1 MKQENAFR
9 TVNGGLF
16 LATLGALAWTVAIP
30 GAKKGWLLFGL
41 SPIRLTLV
49 ILFVLIACL
58 LLWMVL
64 HPKLF
69 LRLLSKLYFK
79 PASQTAFGIILLCLA
94 TLFWITLWMP
104 AGNLVSFS
112 DEFTR
117 LRPLLLMIE
126 AIGLAWLLFFNW
138 HILREHWTLP
148 ALPRKWLVLAICLL
162 GSGLAFLTVKLTVR
176 AVTAGSITETPGTP
190 ITPLQ
195 LVLCLFVFGLVRLL
209 TAGKSGEKAPS
220 KATVIAIFV
229 GIWAVTAAVWA
240 LTPFPCGVDRPGPY
254 PPFGNCYPQ
263 VKDAAYSIGSHYI
276 TLGQGVFNH
285 WPTDKPFYMLFLAA
299 GQWLF
304 GPEIAKYLL
313 FQVIVVAA
321 APAILYLLVRRM
333 AGSAA
338 AVSTALLL
346 VFAGANA
353 IRLNASQGTVNVWFE
368 NTEGL
373 TGLLVLL
380 IGLSLF
386 KFFADGQKLHL
397 LLLTGG
403 LLGLATLTRMNPA
416 FILPIVLITLVIVFW
431 KQRRKLF
438 LSLAALLLGFCIVFL
453 PWAASAR
460 DANGANFYWSKIEHI
475 LHARYTAKTSLRF
488 DRVNGNSLALP
499 LPIHTPD
506 DENTGGSLLFHFVN
520 NELSSL
526 LKLPVNLSLLS
537 LADVTHQPLWRDAS
551 QSSFFSGKLSVVNVI
566 LLLTDLAVVL
576 AGVWWACKRWKIAGA
591 VPLLLQVGY
600 NLGNAAAQT
609 SGGRYLEPTFWVTL
623 LYFLLGI
630 SAIVSA
636 MTKANDP
643 FLMPRTEP
651 AAESPRSRHR
661 LAWGLALALLIFLG
675 ALLPLTNLV
684 PDRLATASSQDALA
698 RARKAL
704 VGGGAMTPA
713 EFTAL
718 VSNPRIVVGEGYMY
732 HMRFYDSP
740 VYPGE
745 NPGLEMMILG
755 KDYTYVSYS
764 PRFANFK
771 NLQTE
776 DRLIVIG
783 CNYRNTSVDFWGAQE
798 LLLRTLIIL
807 QVDEKTGQ
815 VTVLKAPAANAGCQE

>member
-16 LATLGALAWTVAIP
+16 LAALGTLAWTAAIP
-30 GAKKGWLLFGL
+30 GAKNGWLLFGL
-41 SPIRLTLV
+41 SPVRLALV
-49 ILFVLIACL
+49 FIIVLIACL

-64 HPKLF
+64 RPKPF
-69 LRLLSKLYFK
+69 LRLLSKLDFK
-79 PASQTAFGIILLCLA
+79 PGFQTAFGVTLLCFA

-104 AGNLVSFS
+104 SGNLVSFS

-117 LRPLLLMIE
+117 LRPLLLLIE
-126 AIGLAWLLFFNW
+126 TIGLAWLLFFNW

-148 ALPRKWLVLAICLL
+148 ALPRKWLVPVICLL
-162 GSGLAFLTVKLTVR
+162 GSGLAFLTVKLTAQ
-176 AVTAGSITETPGTP
+176 AVTTGSITETPGTP

-209 TAGKSGEKAPS
+209 TAGKNGEKTQN
-220 KATVIAIFV
+220 KVIGIAIFV
-229 GIWAVTAAVWA
+229 GIWAATAAIWA

-263 VKDAAYSIGSHYI
+263 VKDAVYSIGSHYI

-333 AGSAA
+333 VGSAA
-338 AVSTALLL
+338 AFSAALLL
-346 VFAGANA
+346 VFSGANA
-353 IRLNASQGTVNVWFE
+353 IRLNASLGTVNVWFE

-386 KFFADGQKLHL
+386 KFFAEGQKLHL
-397 LLLTGG
+397 LLFTGG
-403 LLGLATLTRMNPA
+403 LLGLAALTRMNPV
-416 FILPIVLITLVIVFW
+416 FILPVLLITLVVVFW

-438 LSLAALLLGFCIVFL
+438 LSLAVLLLGFCIVFL

-460 DANGANFYWSKIEHI
+460 DANGANFYWSKIENI
-475 LHARYTAKTSLRF
+475 LHARYNAKSSLPF
-488 DRVNGNSLALP
+488 DRVTGNSLALP

-506 DENTGGSLLFHFVN
+506 DENSGGSLLFHFAN

-537 LADVTHQPLWRDAS
+537 LADVTHQLQWKNAAD
-551 QSSFFSGKLSVVNVI
+551 SSFFSGKLSVVNVI
-566 LLLTDLAVVL
+566 LLLTNLAVVL
-576 AGVWWACKRWKIAGA
+576 AGVWWACKHWKVAGA

-609 SGGRYLEPTFWVTL
+609 SGGRYLEPSFWVTL

-643 FLMPRTEP
+643 LPIPQTVP
-651 AAESPRSRHR
+651 AAESPKSRQQIE
-661 LAWGLALALLIFLG
+661 WGWTLALLIFLG

-684 PDRLATASSQDALA
+684 PDRLATSDSQDALA

-704 VGGGAMTPA
+704 VNSGTMTPA
-713 EFTAL
+713 EFKAL
-718 VSNPRIVVGEGYMY
+718 MSNPRIVVGEGYMY

-745 NPGLEMMILG
+745 TPGLEMMILG

-764 PRFANFK
+764 PRFNRFK
-771 NLQTE
+771 TLQTE

-783 CNYRNTSVDFWGAQE
+783 CNYRNASVDFWGAQE